1 MPIYEQLDLTARVAA
16 AEHLVPLWDLHH
28 PARPQLTTSDEI
40 AEALRAGT
48 PHDNDRLLLRLAELA
63 HVDGGGSLYA
73 AAVLAKLVLPGVGAR
88 LRRCAPV
95 RSRSEVDQH
104 AAALLW
110 IACRTFPYGTTHW
123 VATTIA
129 WRVFRAT
136 QHELGRGGQSPTWAA
151 TVVAGDPAWWAD
163 DAVDD
168 EPDREAV
175 EDLADLLRWA
185 RSNRVLTIDDANVLT
200 TLVRVSSQLPASRIT
215 RHGLLSAQVSQA
227 VGVELGV
234 GESTVRRYVARIL
247 NQLREAGPAY
257 MTAIA
262 S

>member
-1 MPIYEQLDLTARVAA
+1 MPINEQLELTARVAA
-16 AEHLVPLWDLHH
+16 AEHLVRRWDLHH
-28 PARPQLTTSDEI
+28 PARTDLTTSDEI
-40 AEALRAGT
+40 AEALRAGS

-63 HVDGGGSLYA
+63 HVDGGGSLDA
-73 AAVLAKLVLPGVGAR
+73 AAVLAKLVLPGVGVR

-110 IACRTFPYGTTHW
+110 IACRTFPYRTTHW

-185 RSNRVLTIDDANVLT
+185 RSNGVLTIDDANLLT

-227 VGVELGV
+227 VAVQLGV
-234 GESTVRRYVARIL
+234 GESTVRRHVARIL